1 MLAALAGLRCIRFH
15 GLRHTFAS
23 LLLADRESL
32 VYVKDQLSHH
42 SIQITV
48 DTCGYLI
55 PGSNRAAINRLDAAP
70 ARTHATRRH
79 F

>member
-1 MLAALAGLRCIRFH
+1 M
-15 GLRHTFAS
+15 
-23 LLLADRESL
+23 
-32 VYVKDQLSHH
+32 KDQLSHH